1 MITFEYFIG
10 QFAAYWAIIAIVFL
24 FGRFV
29 KKTFTLP
36 RSRSAYKIYE

>member
-29 KKTFTLP
+29 KQIFTLP
-36 RSRSAYKIYE
+36 RAGRF